1 MLSPHEVLEVALR
14 IETEG
19 ENFYRELAESAHN
32 DRQGP
37 VFRFLSSQERS
48 HADTFRTLLRRFE
61 EEAIELINWDDAR
74 QYMAALTE
82 ASVFSD
88 ELKDA
93 MSRSDYKKA
102 IEHAIEVEKKS
113 IAFYESLLKN
123 SKADTVE
130 ALEKVI
136 SEEKNHVELLEGLR

>member
-1 MLSPHEVLEVALR
+1 
-14 IETEG
+14 
-19 ENFYRELAESAHN
+19 
-32 DRQGP
+32 
-37 VFRFLSSQERS
+37 
-48 HADTFRTLLRRFE
+48 
-61 EEAIELINWDDAR
+61 
-74 QYMAALTE
+74 MAALTE

-136 SEEKNHVELLEGLR
+136 SEEKNHVKLLEGLR